1 MPREDMP
8 ELQEI
13 YDLLYQLGVT
23 GNYMGFFQTA
33 HAVYLAARQPERLV
47 LVTKWLYPEVAR
59 HYGTTWTCV
68 ERNIRSV
75 ACIAWNSH
83 RVSLERLAGQT
94 LPRRPTTSA
103 FLAMLTMYFK
113 HDHIA

>member
-1 MPREDMP
+1 MPHKDIP
-8 ELQEI
+8 ELPEI

-33 HAVYLAARQPERLV
+33 HAVYLATRQPERLV
-47 LVTKWLYPEVAR
+47 LVTKWLYPEVAK
-59 HYGTTWTCV
+59 HYGTTWMCV

-75 ACIAWNSH
+75 ACIAWSSH
-83 RVSLERLAGQT
+83 RANLEQLARQT
-94 LPRRPTTSA
+94 LPHRPTASA